1 MLRYICGNKDL
12 KTPHADDT
20 RSPTAVAVKR
30 IGTPFERAPAKLPRS
45 VAIPAKACA
54 NTFDR
59 DCTTRPYSLQELEVP
74 FRQREGFRQLSEPV
88 EAQTPW
94 CHCTMAA
101 GDRSV
106 Q

>member
-1 MLRYICGNKDL
+1 MLMIQEVRLQSRPKEL
-12 KTPHADDT
+12 AHPLST
-20 RSPTAVAVKR
+20 R
-30 IGTPFERAPAKLPRS
+30 LPRS

-74 FRQREGFRQLSEPV
+74 FRQREGFRELSEPV

>member
-1 MLRYICGNKDL
+1 MLMIQEVRL
-12 KTPHADDT
+12 Q
-20 RSPTAVAVKR
+20 RSKELVHPLS
-30 IGTPFERAPAKLPRS
+30 APAKLPRS

-74 FRQREGFRQLSEPV
+74 FRQREGFRELSEPV